1 MGLGF
6 TKASFSLAWGA
17 ETMQTPLPWRLTPTV
32 PLRPQQP
39 WVSSFPASCVHS
51 RAGPCGARLA

>member
-17 ETMQTPLPWRLTPTV
+17 ETVQTPLPWRLTPTV

-51 RAGPCGARLA
+51 